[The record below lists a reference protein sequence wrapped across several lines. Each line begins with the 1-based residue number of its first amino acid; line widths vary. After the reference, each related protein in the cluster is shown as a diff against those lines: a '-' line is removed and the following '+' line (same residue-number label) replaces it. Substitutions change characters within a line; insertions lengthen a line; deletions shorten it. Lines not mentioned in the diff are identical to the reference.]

1 MWTNLTHLSAKM
13 LSDPSIIGVSR
24 VRDIIMPADKRELE
38 RWLRSGY
45 LGDQTRHLGAVEED
59 GDPVQSTLKKLKNSK
74 PTNC

>member
-1 MWTNLTHLSAKM
+1 M
-13 LSDPSIIGVSR
+13 SDPSIIGVSR

-45 LGDQTRHLGAVEED
+45 LGDQTRDLGAVEGD